1 MGKEIRLSTHHPL
14 LRYILQWA
22 DNSLIIGHR
31 LSEWCGH
38 GPVLEQDIAM
48 TNIALDL
55 IGEARNL
62 YQYAAE
68 IEGNKTEDDY
78 PFKRKENEFYNCLLT
93 ELPNGHFGDTIV
105 RQFLYDTFHYFLL
118 EELKSSNDERLSLIA
133 RKSFKEVSYHLD
145 FSSKWMLRLGDG
157 TEKSHNKIQEALND
171 KWIYS
176 QEFFMASETDFIMLD
191 ENIGVDLS
199 AIQQKV
205 NDYRQKIIKEATLS
219 IPEEQFFQSGG
230 KNGTHTEYLG
240 YILTDMQYYPR
251 TYPNTTW

>member
-1 MGKEIRLSTHHPL
+1 MVKEINLSTHHQL

-31 LSEWCGH
+31 LAEWCGH

-78 PFKRKENEFYNCLLT
+78 PYQRKENEFYNCLLT

-105 RQFLYDTFHYFLL
+105 RHFLYDTFHYFFL
-118 EELKSSNDERLSLIA
+118 EEMKSSSDEQLSLIA

-145 FSSKWMLRLGDG
+145 FSGKWMLRLGDG
-157 TEKSHNKIQEALND
+157 TEESHKKVQQALND
-171 KWIYS
+171 IWIYG
-176 QEFFMASETDFIMLD
+176 QEFFMPLE
-191 ENIGVDLS
+191 VDHQMMEKMS
-199 AIQQKV
+199 
-205 NDYRQKIIKEATLS
+205 
-219 IPEEQFFQSGG
+219 
-230 KNGTHTEYLG
+230 
-240 YILTDMQYYPR
+240 
-251 TYPNTTW
+251 